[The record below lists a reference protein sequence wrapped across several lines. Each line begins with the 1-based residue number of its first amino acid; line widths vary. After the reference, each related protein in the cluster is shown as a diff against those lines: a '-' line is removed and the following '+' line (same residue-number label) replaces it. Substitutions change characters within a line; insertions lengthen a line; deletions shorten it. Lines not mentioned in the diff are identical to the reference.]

1 MKSSS
6 LTYMKLSVFV
16 VVAFVAT
23 MVYTGPAHAGD
34 YTMGTNLN
42 SMSELMG
49 KFSKMLSSGKVDAK
63 TQQKMGDIM
72 SRMSQ
77 VLGEMAGPEST
88 TMTSDHNQKIDTMK
102 KEFDPFDTS
111 DKM

>member
-1 MKSSS
+1 MKMSSS
-6 LTYMKLSVFV
+6 KYMTLSIFV
-16 VVAFVAT
+16 VFAFVAV
-23 MVYTGPAHAGD
+23 MAFSGPARAGD

-42 SMSELMG
+42 SISDLMA

-63 TQQKMGDIM
+63 TQEKMGDIL
-72 SRMSQ
+72 SQMSQ
-77 VLGEMAGPEST
+77 VLSEMAGPIGT
-88 TMTSDHNQKIDTMK
+88 TMTSDHNQKIDSLK